1 MAYEA
6 GRCKEEI
13 VVASDPKKHYNQIR
27 RLLLAILILNWS
39 VAIAKM
45 SLGFATRCQSMT
57 ADGFHSLSDGAS
69 NIIGL
74 IGIAISSKPID
85 QGHPY
90 GHRKYE
96 TFFSLGIAALLFLV
110 AINLVKEGIYKIW
123 HPAVTEVNIL
133 SFMVMAAAMAINILV
148 MKYEYSQGKKLR
160 SDFLVADSMH
170 TKADIF
176 TSLSVIAALIGI
188 KSGFQVVDPIATLVI
203 SIFIAHAG
211 FKIIKDASRVLCDTV
226 AIMDIDKIAGIVMTV
241 KGVRQC
247 HKIRTRGRPDDI
259 CIDLHVE
266 VDPDMHIDCA
276 HKICYEVEEAIKRNI
291 PEVSD
296 VLVHIEPKK

>member
-1 MAYEA
+1 MT
-6 GRCKEEI
+6 
-13 VVASDPKKHYNQIR
+13 VDPKKHYNRIR
-27 RLLLAILILNWS
+27 QLLVVILVLNWG

-45 SLGFATRCQSMT
+45 VLGFATRCQSMT

-74 IGIAISSKPID
+74 VGIALSSKPVD
-85 QGHPY
+85 EDHPY

-110 AINLVKEGIYKIW
+110 AINLVREGFEKIW
-123 HPAVTEVNIL
+123 HPVVTEVNL
-133 SFMVMAAAMAINILV
+133 MSFVVMLATMAVNITV
-148 MKYEYSQGKKLR
+148 MKYEYNQGKKLR

-176 TSLSVIAALIGI
+176 TSFSVIVALIGI
-188 KSGFQVVDPIATLVI
+188 KLGFQIVDPITTLLI

-211 FKIIKDASRVLCDTV
+211 LEIIKDASKVLCDTV
-226 AIMDIDKIAGIVMTV
+226 AIMDVDKISGIVMTV
-241 KGVRQC
+241 KGVKEC

-259 CIDLHVE
+259 CIDLHVQ
-266 VDPDMHIDCA
+266 VDPDMHIDQA
-276 HKICYEVEEAIKRNI
+276 HKICYEVEEAIKKKI
-291 PEVSD
+291 PEASD
-296 VLVHIEPKK
+296 VLVHIEPRDERKK

>member
-1 MAYEA
+1 MGAKRSEA
-6 GRCKEEI
+6 AIDHKG
-13 VVASDPKKHYNQIR
+13 HYSRIR
-27 RLLLAILILNWS
+27 RLLIVILALNWG

-45 SLGFATRCQSMT
+45 VLGFATRCQSMT

-74 IGIAISSKPID
+74 VGIALSAKPVD
-85 QGHPY
+85 QDHPY

-110 AINLVKEGIYKIW
+110 AINLVREGVEKIW
-123 HPAVTEVNIL
+123 HPAATEVNL
-133 SFMVMAAAMAINILV
+133 MSFVVMAVTMAVNIAV
-148 MKYEYSQGKKLR
+148 MKYEYSRGKKLR

-176 TSLSVIAALIGI
+176 TSLSVIAALVGI
-188 KSGFQVVDPIATLVI
+188 KLGFQIVDPITTLVI
-203 SIFIAHAG
+203 SVFIALAG
-211 FKIIKDASRVLCDTV
+211 LEIIRDASKVLCDTV
-226 AIMDIDKIAGIVMTV
+226 AIMDIDKIFGIVMTV

-259 CIDLHVE
+259 WIDLHVQ
-266 VDPDMHIDCA
+266 VDPDMHIDYA
-276 HKICYEVEEAIKRNI
+276 HKICYEVEDAIKKKI

-296 VLVHIEPKK
+296 VLVHIEPRDSRK

>member
-1 MAYEA
+1 MPSEA
-6 GRCKEEI
+6 K
-13 VVASDPKKHYNQIR
+13 DHYSRIK
-27 RLLLAILILNWS
+27 RLLIIILALNWG

-45 SLGFATRCQSMT
+45 VIGLATRCQSMT

-74 IGIAISSKPID
+74 VGIALSSKPVD
-85 QGHPY
+85 KDHPY

-110 AINLVKEGIYKIW
+110 AISLMHESIGRMR
-123 HPAVTEVNIL
+123 HPAIIEVSVL
-133 SFMVMAAAMAINILV
+133 SFAVMVVTMGINMLV

-176 TSLSVIAALIGI
+176 TSLSVIVALIGI
-188 KSGFQVVDPIATLVI
+188 RLGFQIIDPITTLVI
-203 SIFIAHAG
+203 AGFIAHAG
-211 FKIIKDASRVLCDTV
+211 IGIIKDASKVLCDTV
-226 AIMDIDKIAGIVMTV
+226 VIMDTAKIESIVMTV

-259 CIDLHVE
+259 WIDLHVQ
-266 VDPDMHIDCA
+266 VDPEMHIDHA
-276 HKICYEVEEAIKRNI
+276 HKICYEVEEVIKKNI
-291 PEVSD
+291 PEASD
-296 VLVHIEPKK
+296 VLVHIEPKDDRKK